1 METTPT
7 NVLRLE
13 STMRSL
19 QHTVDIL
26 AEMTDC
32 GWNDRGEH
40 QQELCT
46 AYEDAYSAS
55 VVLHELLLK
64 IKG

>member
-13 STMRSL
+13 ATMRSL
-19 QHTVDIL
+19 QHAVDVLGEII
-26 AEMTDC
+26 DC
-32 GWNDRGEH
+32 GFNDRGEH

-55 VVLHELLLK
+55 VVLHELLIK